1 MRLTMHKKIIAT
13 IGVLILAAVG
23 LIIAISSSNKN
34 ENNIVENIT
43 NEVIVNTV
51 ENSVATKEIPK
62 LTEEDEQALEVQ
74 EAALEA
80 EGFERQGEVAYNG
93 SKSLPNV
100 SLGAY
105 QGLTYYSQ
113 ADKRWASHM
122 YSAINDR
129 SQTMLTSGCGPT
141 AAAMVV
147 SSIKGTITP
156 DKMRR
161 PFCPVWLPF
170 NE

>member
-1 MRLTMHKKIIAT
+1 MRLTMYKKVIAT
-13 IGVLILAAVG
+13 IGVLILFAVG
-23 LIIAISSSNKN
+23 LIIAINSSKNNKIN
-34 ENNIVENIT
+34 VVENAT
-43 NEVIVNTV
+43 NEIITNTV

-74 EAALEA
+74 EAA
-80 EGFERQGEVAYNG
+80 FERQGEVAYNG

-113 ADKRWASHM
+113 ADKRWANHM

>member
-1 MRLTMHKKIIAT
+1 MRLTMYKKIIAT
-13 IGVLILAAVG
+13 ISVLILLAVG
-23 LIIAISSSNKN
+23 LIIAISSSSKT
-34 ENNIVENIT
+34 ENNVVENTT
-43 NEVIVNTV
+43 NEVIENTI

-62 LTEEDEQALEVQ
+62 LTKEDEQALEVQ
-74 EAALEA
+74 EADLEA

-100 SLGAY
+100 SLGKY

-113 ADKRWASHM
+113 ADKRWANHM

-129 SQTMLTSGCGPT
+129 SQTMLTSGCRPT

-147 SSIKGTITP
+147 SSIKGVITP

-161 PFCPVWLPF
+161 LIC
-170 NE
+170 